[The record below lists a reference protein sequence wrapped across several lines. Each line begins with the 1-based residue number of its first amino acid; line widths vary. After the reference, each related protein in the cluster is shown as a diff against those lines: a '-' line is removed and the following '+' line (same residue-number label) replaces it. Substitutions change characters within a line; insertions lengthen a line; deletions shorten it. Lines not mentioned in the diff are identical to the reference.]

1 MGNGAAIGGREV
13 FLDYSEERSGGG
25 GGGGSGRGG
34 FGGGF
39 RGGDRAPRT
48 DLEGKTKTLFVRNLP
63 YSIDEDEL
71 VSSFAGA
78 QSARLPVRDDGRIK
92 GFGYVEFG
100 SPDEATN
107 AFNTMNGAA
116 IGGREVY
123 LDYNEDRAGGS
134 GGRGGGYGGRGG
146 FRGGRGGD
154 RY

>member
-1 MGNGAAIGGREV
+1 LKGR
-13 FLDYSEERSGGG
+13 
-25 GGGGSGRGG
+25 
-34 FGGGF
+34 
-39 RGGDRAPRT
+39 
-48 DLEGKTKTLFVRNLP
+48 TKTLFVGNLP

-100 SPDEATN
+100 SPDEATK
-107 AFNTMNGAA
+107 AFNTMNGAT

-123 LDYNEDRAGGS
+123 LDYNEDRS
-134 GGRGGGYGGRGG
+134 GGGYGGRGG
-146 FRGGRGGD
+146 FRGGD